1 MSTQLELKEKYASRG
16 GVRVGLFIPFPEVR
30 RLFPREPAASFLPH
44 RFVAGQLKNATSG
57 GLRVKQKQAHP
68 SRRHPGINQPRP

>member
-30 RLFPREPAASFLPH
+30 RLFPRETSCIVPAH
-44 RFVAGQLKNATSG
+44 RFVADQLKNATSG
-57 GLRVKQKQAHP
+57 GLRVKQKQAHL

>member
-30 RLFPREPAASFLPH
+30 RLFPREISRVVPAD
-44 RFVAGQLKNATSG
+44 RFVADQSKNATSG
-57 GLRVKQKQAHP
+57 GLRVKQKQAHL